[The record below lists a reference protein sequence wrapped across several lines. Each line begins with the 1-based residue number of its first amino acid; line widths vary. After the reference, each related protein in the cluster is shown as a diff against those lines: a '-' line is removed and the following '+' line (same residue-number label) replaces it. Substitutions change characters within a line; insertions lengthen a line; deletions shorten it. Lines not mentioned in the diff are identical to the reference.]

1 MGTKK
6 PAKGHPQQHDSAPA
20 NRHVPGQ
27 AHDSPPLLSAPSHPD
42 HPTAAIWAQ
51 IKQRLPQ
58 HLEPAMIAHYI
69 NSLEVSY
76 QTETVVLEVPNVN
89 YYQGLVDHVLPV
101 LNTIRTHLKASIHF
115 SIQIRRRLTSPPA
128 AAGTTGHPRP
138 QPHQQLQPTSH
149 PGSLITKSADP
160 VFTKISA
167 ASGMNKQY
175 TFANYI
181 KGPSNQ
187 FCYAICQN
195 IVQHPGTTYNPLFIY
210 GFSGLGKTH
219 LLHAV
224 GNALTYKTPHHPV
237 ILTTTDNFMSELIYC
252 IRHNKQHKFK
262 AKYQKCSA
270 LLVDDIQFISGKK
283 ATQEEFFHVFN
294 FLYERK
300 IQIIITSDKYPH
312 EIPDIE
318 ERLRNR
324 FEWGLISD
332 IQPPDQE
339 HRMAIVYA
347 KAEDLGVS
355 LNADVTEYI
364 ASRWSKN
371 VRELEGALRRVVAHA
386 SFHHQPINLNL
397 VHNVFRPHSHEA
409 TSRLDIPTIQ
419 ATIAAH
425 YGLSLEELTS
435 KKRARKIALPRQI
448 GFYLARE
455 LTQASFPEIGAAFGG
470 KDHSTVMHGV
480 KKVTASLRENSQL
493 RMELSFIQKN
503 LKQSAQ
509 SPPPRPH

>member
-1 MGTKK
+1 MSSKSYIGDAQPNQILQPRNDPQITSPTEPSFSLQGPPPSQTH
-6 PAKGHPQQHDSAPA
+6 PAEPMWHA
-20 NRHVPGQ
+20 
-27 AHDSPPLLSAPSHPD
+27 
-42 HPTAAIWAQ
+42 
-51 IKQRLPQ
+51 IKQQLPK
-58 HLEPAMIAHYI
+58 HLEPAMISHYI

-76 QTETVVLEVPNVN
+76 SDDTVILQVPNVN

-101 LNTIRTHLKASIHF
+101 LNSLRTQLQASIHF
-115 SIQIRRRLTSPPA
+115 SIQIR
-128 AAGTTGHPRP
+128 PRHHSP
-138 QPHQQLQPTSH
+138 QPSNPTKSTPQPNAQQNISATH
-149 PGSLITKSADP
+149 SLITKPAHP
-160 VFTKISA
+160 VFKKISDE
-167 ASGMNKQY
+167 SGMNKRY

-187 FCYAICQN
+187 FSYAICQN

-210 GFSGLGKTH
+210 GYSGLGKTH

-224 GNALTYKTPHHPV
+224 GNALTHNQPHHPV

-262 AKYQKCSA
+262 AKYQTCSA
-270 LLVDDIQFISGKK
+270 LLVDDVQFISGKK

-339 HRMAIVYA
+339 HRMAILYA
-347 KAEDLGVS
+347 KADALGITLDATV
-355 LNADVTEYI
+355 AEYM
-364 ASRWSKN
+364 ASKWSKN
-371 VRELEGALRRVVAHA
+371 VRELEGALHRVVAHA
-386 SFHHQPINLNL
+386 NFHHKLIDLKL
-397 VHNVFRPHSHEA
+397 IHEVFRPH
-409 TSRLDIPTIQ
+409 LDTTTHKPNIQTIQ
-419 ATIAAH
+419 STIAAH
-425 YGLSLEELTS
+425 YGISIAELIS
-435 KKRARKIALPRQI
+435 KKRERKIAMPRQI
-448 GFYLARE
+448 GFYLARQ

-480 KKVTASLRENSQL
+480 KKVTESLRGNNQL

-503 LKQSAQ
+503 LNDSHQHSSQ
-509 SPPPRPH
+509 L